1 MAVGTLAG
9 MHCSAGTTYVDIT
22 FTRPSNCT
30 KIIFIMTATDG
41 VSAPIQKSYTIPL
54 PYAPG
59 ASITY
64 RFTGLLSTK
73 KYYLTGRPYNGSEA
87 GTLRTYSNS
96 TSSPVN
102 CIVMPSAKTTAT
114 STTTTTTTKSPTTAS
129 SGAGPVKPTTPT
141 GTTING
147 GTVST
152 SSASGSNTPTPGAT
166 DAPVPSDLNSPS
178 RLSLKIPDLAPN
190 QTYSIKVR
198 AFTTDSSGQT
208 IYSEYS
214 TPIYLTTPGFSASGA
229 NHLTANENGD
239 ILLSGGSI
247 FAGDFGPDV
256 GLFDV
261 VNGTTYGTGVIL
273 NQTGLAGLNAGVKE
287 FYIDAA
293 TGNAYF
299 AGTIGATV
307 IQSTNYSAST
317 ATVEPKYT
325 VAGMQIDLNN
335 GSISSKAFR
344 ITEAGSAY
352 FSGDLAGSVT
362 IDGVKTVSAVVADAQ
377 KGLTKNK
384 TIVASTQPATADA
397 VGDLWYDSAN
407 GYKTYRWNGT
417 SWVSVQ
423 DTSIQ
428 TAQQAAI
435 TANNNALAAQSS
447 ASGKNRIIYGAKG
460 TTANDGQAPNLQ
472 NYTVT
477 SSATGGTATTDTF
490 SDTYTNTSG
499 NIEGDTWF
507 VRNVNGSIIAQYTI
521 VSGTWTRTTVSSQV
535 IGNLDAGKITAGTIS
550 SIAYNNGNGT
560 FQVDVYGNLIATS
573 ASITGALTVAAGTN
587 YWGPSGMAVSTAIGN
602 ISMSATSGSG
612 YINLAAGS
620 PLSGIDDTASY
631 NGSSAS
637 AYYKTSKIRLSSAG
651 TYIYGMPVQ
660 GNYTDY
666 QSVAGGTIAFAVTD
680 YNAGNLSY
688 GIGAGARQR
697 MLIEDPYSSLVKL
710 GMAVYYGQRTS
721 APSGST
727 GYVGDLWV
735 SW

>member
-1 MAVGTLAG
+1 
-9 MHCSAGTTYVDIT
+9 
-22 FTRPSNCT
+22 
-30 KIIFIMTATDG
+30 MTATDG

-307 IQSTNYSAST
+307 IESTNYSASI
-317 ATVEPKYT
+317 ATSEPKYT

-335 GSISSKAFR
+335 GSISSKTFR
-344 ITEAGSAY
+344 ITEAGNAY
-352 FSGDLAGSVT
+352 FAGT
-362 IDGVKTVSAVVADAQ
+362 IGQEALIGST
-377 KGLTKNK
+377 L
-384 TIVASTQPATADA
+384 ASTVVSNAAQGLLKIKTFQQDEPPTATQ
-397 VGDLWYDSAN
+397 VGDLWYDTN
-407 GYKTYRWNGT
+407 DGYKMYRWNGS
-417 SWVSVQ
+417 SWISVQ
-423 DTSIQ
+423 DGAIV
-428 TAQQAAI
+428 TAANAA
-435 TANNNALAAQSS
+435 AAAQSS
-447 ASGKNRIIYGAKG
+447 ANGKNRIIYGAAG
-460 TTANDGQAPNLQ
+460 TTTDQGQAPNLQ
-472 NYTVT
+472 YYTVN
-477 SSATGGTATTDTF
+477 ATTDTF
-490 SDTYTNTSG
+490 SATYSNSTG

-507 VRNVNGSIIAQYTI
+507 VRNSVGSIIAQYTI
-521 VSGTWTRTTVSSQV
+521 VSGTWTRTTVASQV
-535 IGNLDAGKITAGTIS
+535 IGNLDAGKISAGTIS
-550 SIAYNNGNGT
+550 VALGITNPSGNFT
-560 FQVDVYGNLIATS
+560 VDAT
-573 ASITGALTVAAGTN
+573 TGKLTAVNADIGGGLTVASGTN
-587 YWGPSGMAVSTAIGN
+587 YWTSTGLYAN
-602 ISMSATSGSG
+602 TTSNGTIELYASNGIENGASDGTVGS
-612 YINLAAGS
+612 YSTKI
-620 PLSGIDDTASY
+620 
-631 NGSSAS
+631 
-637 AYYKTSKIRLSSAG
+637 SKIKMTAG
-651 TYIYGMPVQ
+651 GGTQIFGIPVQ
-660 GNYTDY
+660 KGVTSVGNY
-666 QSVAGGTIAFAVTD
+666 VTD
-680 YNAGNLSY
+680 TYANNYLYGLGTAG
-688 GIGAGARQR
+688 RTR
-697 MLIEDPYSSLVKL
+697 MLVEDIYDGQVRL
-710 GMAVYYGQRTS
+710 GLGIYYGQRTS
-721 APSGST
+721 PPTAST